1 MPLDPFLG
9 AVLLSSP
16 QRSASWSFRL
26 RRGHKSRKHAGK
38 VFGKDWNSPR
48 RAEEREGAAQRQ
60 QTVGGSIP
68 RLRIR
73 VNLSKAPEWF
83 LGAALSGASN
93 SWAGVRCGIR
103 LCSVRLRGREA
114 SGVRRLTAA
123 FRGPS
128 SVRSHSKA
136 VLKHTHSK
144 RSAVLNTLLPGRL
157 PCKVRILA
165 GLRLTRM
172 RGWGRAPGLL
182 TARFPDKASWNSAL
196 RDSSAAGQVLGH
208 GDTKERR

>member
-93 SWAGVRCGIR
+93 SLGRCSLWHSPLLSSAPRSRSVWSAAVDCRFPRTVLRTFPFQSGAEAHALQALRGTEHAPARAASVQGPHLSRPKVDAYARLGESPWIADCAIPRQSLVELGPARFVGGWAG
-103 LCSVRLRGREA
+103 
-114 SGVRRLTAA
+114 SGA
-123 FRGPS
+123 
-128 SVRSHSKA
+128 
-136 VLKHTHSK
+136 
-144 RSAVLNTLLPGRL
+144 
-157 PCKVRILA
+157 
-165 GLRLTRM
+165 
-172 RGWGRAPGLL
+172 W
-182 TARFPDKASWNSAL
+182 
-196 RDSSAAGQVLGH
+196 
-208 GDTKERR
+208 